1 MNLNVGARN
10 IQVSSKID
18 FSYLK
23 RLRTFPGIQGRS
35 TRIESEFPAK

>member
-1 MNLNVGARN
+1 MNLDVSARS

-23 RLRTFPGIQGRS
+23 ILRTFPEIQGRS
-35 TRIESEFPAK
+35 ARIKSVFPAK